1 MELWVGVDA
10 VSKKAVTVE
19 EEALRIIKES
29 GDKGILQAELR
40 KILNIDSREGS
51 RLILRLL
58 RKGVIRRKEEMYN
71 GRKTFRIF
79 YVETVQP
86 EGRLKIRPGLALHIP
101 CFTCPFLDT
110 CGRGSIYDPT
120 RCPYLTA
127 FIDQLKKE
135 LKTRK
140 TQ

>member
-1 MELWVGVDA
+1 MSIQ
-10 VSKKAVTVE
+10 VSKKASTIE

-40 KILNIDSREGS
+40 RILGIDSREGS

-71 GRKTFRIF
+71 GRKTFRIY
-79 YVETVQP
+79 YVETVQT
-86 EGRLKIRPGLALHIP
+86 EGRLKVRPGIALHIP

-110 CGRGSIYDPT
+110 CGEGSIYNPE

-127 FIDQLKKE
+127 FIEQLKRE
-135 LKTRK
+135 LDKSA
-140 TQ
+140 

>member
-1 MELWVGVDA
+1 M
-10 VSKKAVTVE
+10 SKRAVTVE
-19 EEALRIIKES
+19 EEALRIIKKS
-29 GDKGILQAELR
+29 GKKGILQAELR

-79 YVETVQP
+79 YVETVRP
-86 EGRLKIRPGLALHIP
+86 EGRLKIKPGIALHIP
-101 CFTCPFLDT
+101 CFTCPFLET
-110 CGRGSIYDPT
+110 CGEGSIYDPN

-135 LKTRK
+135 LKSRGK
-140 TQ
+140 AD